1 MYILFIIWFVLL
13 LIMQIVYLIKTIKS
27 NRNWSFGFTI
37 IISSILSVILFWC
50 YCLFNSSYIGWT
62 NILNFIICVISII
75 VYSIIL
81 LIAIILKILEIKK
94 VKKIGDNKQKLDKKK
109 QVIIPTVLIM
119 VMSFCL
125 CVIDYSSYII
135 KEKLEHKRYNEIKEE
150 KLQEMVNFINDKY
163 DLNFSIED
171 AIYYREE
178 DYSTHKGFLF
188 SEKYNIP
195 YISIFENE
203 GQKITVVDRK
213 GIISDNVQLKEINY
227 FVANYFSNIVG
238 TDIEFVQIRKAS
250 NGSIIDDTINKIL
263 QYGFNEKITSDN
275 INSFMNEV
283 FKEEDLELIFYIKD
297 SENRDELIHLLTNKL
312 SYLKNERNLNH
323 VMLYIYNPNEELIVN
338 EEKVELVGD
347 FKYDNLGEDNY
358 YDDYKFGYYYVP
370 NDFEYFYPNK
380 FENEKFNTFV
390 ASAYLNQKKEC
401 IPKQETKKIEV
412 LNDWCVYTY

>member
-1 MYILFIIWFVLL
+1 
-13 LIMQIVYLIKTIKS
+13 
-27 NRNWSFGFTI
+27 
-37 IISSILSVILFWC
+37 
-50 YCLFNSSYIGWT
+50 
-62 NILNFIICVISII
+62 
-75 VYSIIL
+75 
-81 LIAIILKILEIKK
+81 
-94 VKKIGDNKQKLDKKK
+94 
-109 QVIIPTVLIM
+109 M

-227 FVANYFSNIVG
+227 FIANCFSNIVG

-263 QYGFNEKITSDN
+263 QYGFNEKITSNN

-297 SENRDELIHLLTNKL
+297 SENRDELIDLLTNKL
-312 SYLKNERNLNH
+312 SYLKNEQNLNH
-323 VMLYIYNPNEELIVN
+323 VMLYIYNSNEELIVN
-338 EEKVELVGD
+338 EDKVELVGD

-401 IPKQETKKIEV
+401 IPKQETKKFEV